1 MTTGEQTM
9 EKSDKR
15 LVEEQIKIENQ
26 FKSGANWFFWIAGLS
41 IINSASY
48 LTGSSWHFI
57 IGLSVTQFIDGVA
70 RSIHGPYG
78 NMFRMIAFMM
88 DLGFVAL
95 FASLGLWAKQ
105 KSSTGFILGMILYG
119 FDSLMLLLIGSV
131 IGIVFHV
138 LALVF
143 IFRGLQSLQKME
155 EQASAA
161 VATLPS

>member
-1 MTTGEQTM
+1 M
-9 EKSDKR
+9 EMHEKK
-15 LVEEQIKIENQ
+15 LVAEQIKIENQ

-41 IINSASY
+41 IINSASS
-48 LTGSSWHFI
+48 LTGSSWHFV

-78 NMFRMIAFMM
+78 NMFRMIALMM
-88 DLGFVAL
+88 DIGFVAL

-105 KSSTGFILGMILYG
+105 KSSAGFILGMILYG

-155 EQASAA
+155 EQAPTAA
-161 VATLPS
+161 APSPS